1 MSEPGRGG
9 RLVGRGFS
17 GRPWSLEWGYRVW
30 ILAPAIFFLLFFA
43 LPIARVLATSFLD
56 QGLSLA
62 AYATLFS
69 DVTYVTVLLYTARVA
84 LVVTILTLLLSY
96 PVAWVIAGL
105 RGNMLRLCLGM
116 ILIPFWTSAV
126 IRSYAWLVIFQR
138 RGVLND
144 VLLWLGIIDV
154 PLRPLSNGVGM
165 NVGMVHIMIPFM
177 ILPLLSTMWKI
188 DRTLLR
194 AAAVLGANPFRQFL
208 HVYLPLSM
216 PGVSAGSLLVF
227 ITSLG
232 FFITPALLGG
242 GQHMMAAVLIQQQ
255 ASRLLNWAMASA
267 IGTVLLV
274 STCLLYVLYEKAS
287 HRLGGA
293 WSRAR

>member
-1 MSEPGRGG
+1 MAEAGEDRSFLKSRA
-9 RLVGRGFS
+9 

-30 ILAPAIFFLLFFA
+30 ILAPALFFLLFFA
-43 LPIARVLATSFLD
+43 LPIAKVVATSFLGD
-56 QGLSLA
+56 GISLA
-62 AYATLFS
+62 AYTALFS
-69 DVTYVTVLLYTARVA
+69 DITYVTVLLYTARVA

-96 PVAWVIAGL
+96 PVAWVITGL
-105 RGNMLRLCLGM
+105 RGNLLRLCLGM
-116 ILIPFWTSAV
+116 ILVPFWTSAV

-144 VLLWLGIIDV
+144 MLLWLGVIDV

-177 ILPLLSTMWKI
+177 ILPLLSTMWRI
-188 DRTLLR
+188 DHTLLR

-255 ASRLLNWAMASA
+255 ASRLLNWPMASA

-274 STCLLYVLYEKAS
+274 STCLLYILYEKAS

-293 WSRAR
+293 WSTAG

>member
-1 MSEPGRGG
+1 MAEGG
-9 RLVGRGFS
+9 EDRSLLKCRS

-30 ILAPAIFFLLFFA
+30 ILAPALFFLLFFV
-43 LPIARVLATSFLD
+43 LPIAKVITTSFLGD
-56 QGLSLA
+56 GISLA
-62 AYATLFS
+62 AYTALFS
-69 DVTYVTVLLYTARVA
+69 DITYVTVLLYTARVA
-84 LVVTILTLLLSY
+84 LVVTLLTLLLSY
-96 PVAWVIAGL
+96 PVAWVITGL
-105 RGNMLRLCLGM
+105 RGSLLRLCLGL
-116 ILIPFWTSAV
+116 ILVPFWTSAV

-138 RGVLND
+138 RGALND
-144 VLLWLGIIDV
+144 MLLWLGVIDV

-165 NVGMVHIMIPFM
+165 NVGMVHIMLPFM
-177 ILPLLSTMWKI
+177 ILPLLSTMWRI
-188 DRTLLR
+188 DQTLLR

-255 ASRLLNWAMASA
+255 ASRLLNWPLASGL
-267 IGTVLLV
+267 GTVLLV
-274 STCLLYVLYEKAS
+274 STCLLYILYEKAS
-287 HRLGGA
+287 HRLGVA
-293 WSRAR
+293 WSTAG